1 VVASVREHA
10 VTSIADPK
18 PPVAQVLLADI
29 HRLAEFG
36 SVGRAGLLTQTLP
49 WPSGFMQ
56 SQSGPKPPVLNIV
69 DFVAANNKRIATAKM
84 IATTSPLARFAPKY
98 RRELK
103 GTDGLM
109 TRSRFAA
116 LAVGAAPLVAGT
128 MREVQVR
135 KQRLRYLIPE
145 QRPEDVKHRPMGSSR
160 DARSPSQVG
169 TAPRPARESVARR
182 CRRLKF

>member
-1 VVASVREHA
+1 VVASVCEHA

-36 SVGRAGLLTQTLP
+36 SVGRAGFLTQTLP

-69 DFVAANNKRIATAKM
+69 DFVAAKM
-84 IATTSPLARFAPKY
+84 IATTSPLAGFAPKY

-103 GTDGLM
+103 GADGLM

-128 MREVQVR
+128 MRKVQVR
-135 KQRLRYLIPE
+135 KQRLRCLIPE
-145 QRPEDVKHRPMGSSR
+145 QRPEDVKHRPMGSSQ
-160 DARSPSQVG
+160 DARSLSQVG
-169 TAPRPARESVARR
+169 TARRPARESVARR